1 MTNECIPLH
10 ELTSNIEIK
19 HTKHRKSFKAIK
31 TVHNKEPDYTKPLL
45 RLSSKARER
54 IFSRLVFLYGE
65 AVATAYMPELERI
78 LQVYYAH
85 KPPEMIEKYFD
96 PAKRFTEKDVILI
109 TYGDILRG
117 NERSPLATLAKFCD
131 TYLEGTINT
140 LHILPFF
147 PYSSDRG
154 FSIIDFETVD
164 PNLGTWEDIE
174 DLENRYQLM
183 FDGVINH
190 VSSKSRWFQEFLN
203 GNPYYWDFFLNFVSP
218 SDLTPEQRRIIFRPR
233 TSDILAQFQTINGPK
248 YVWATFSQDQID
260 LNYRNPDVLM
270 RVIEILLLYVRHG
283 ADIIR
288 LDAVTYLWIEPG
300 TRCVHLDQT
309 HEIVKLFRDILDA
322 VAPGVALITETNVP
336 HRENISYFG
345 NGHDEAQMVYNF
357 ALPPLVLH
365 TFYTEDTT
373 ALSQWASSLKK
384 VSDTTTFFNFL
395 DSHDGIGITP
405 VKEILQKKDIEFL
418 IQRAKEHGGY
428 VSYKTDEAGG
438 EEAYE
443 INITWFSALNHKDS
457 GEDIA
462 FQVRRFVAS
471 RIIALVLQGVPG
483 IYLHS
488 LIGTRNDIEAVL
500 ASKTKRDINRTVI
513 DAEAISKALKDPFSK
528 VSRINRELGRLITI
542 RTKQRAFHPGG
553 DQRILILS
561 PAIFSVL
568 RTSPKKD
575 QHILALT
582 NVTGNVCKLKV
593 PLSELGIVE
602 THWYD
607 LVSEVEWMAEGK
619 ELWITL
625 NPYDIIWLEP
635 FCEVEPH
642 EQALGTSYSSAEPA
656 ESYPPFHP
664 PQSRHVGRRT
674 GAKATAYPTPHL
686 STGTP
691 ATLMAGKP
699 STLTAGKLCLN
710 GDMGVSF
717 RNLHRMSIY

>member
-1 MTNECIPLH
+1 MH
-10 ELTSNIEIK
+10 DLTGSLK
-19 HTKHRKSFKAIK
+19 RKDPESRRTFEA
-31 TVHNKEPDYTKPLL
+31 TRSVHNKEPDYTKPLL
-45 RLSSKARER
+45 KLPPDAHNN
-54 IFSRLVFLYGE
+54 IFNRLVFLYGE
-65 AVATAYMPELERI
+65 TKARATMPELERI

-85 KPPEMIEKYFD
+85 KPAEMIEKDFE
-96 PAKRFTEKDVILI
+96 PSERFTEKDVILI

-117 NERSPLATLAKFCD
+117 KERSPLATLAKFCD

-164 PNLGTWEDIE
+164 QNLGTWEDIE

-218 SDLTPEQRRIIFRPR
+218 ADLTPEQRRLIFRPR

-248 YVWATFSQDQID
+248 HVWATFSRDQVD

-288 LDAVTYLWIEPG
+288 LDAVTYLWVEPG
-300 TRCVHLDQT
+300 TRCIHLDQT
-309 HEIVKLFRDILDA
+309 HEIVKLFRDVLDA

-336 HRENISYFG
+336 HAENISYFG
-345 NGHDEAQMVYNF
+345 NGYDEAQMVYNF

-373 ALSQWASSLKK
+373 ALSQWAAGLQK
-384 VSDTTTFFNFL
+384 VSNTTTFFNFL
-395 DSHDGIGITP
+395 DSHDGIGLMP
-405 VKEILQKKDIEFL
+405 VKEILPKEAIEFL
-418 IQRAKEHGGY
+418 IQKAQEHGGY
-428 VSYKTDEAGG
+428 ISFKTDETGD

-443 INITWFSALNHKDS
+443 INITWFSALNDKDS
-457 GEDIA
+457 NEDIA

-500 ASKTKRDINRTVI
+500 ATKTKRDINRTVI
-513 DAEAISKALKDPFSK
+513 DAEAITNALKDPFSK

-542 RTKQRAFHPGG
+542 RTKQSAFHPNGG
-553 DQRILILS
+553 QRILMLS
-561 PAIFSVL
+561 RSVFSVL
-568 RTSPKKD
+568 RTSPERD
-575 QHILALT
+575 QNILVLI
-582 NVTGNVCKLKV
+582 NVTGRVCKLKV
-593 PLSELGIVE
+593 TPTDLGIGNK
-602 THWYD
+602 HWYD

-619 ELWITL
+619 DLLVTL
-625 NPYDIIWLEP
+625 NPYDIVWLQP
-635 FCEVEPH
+635 FCELAKTSHDSVEKGMDSI
-642 EQALGTSYSSAEPA
+642 LSAA
-656 ESYPPFHP
+656 
-664 PQSRHVGRRT
+664 
-674 GAKATAYPTPHL
+674 
-686 STGTP
+686 
-691 ATLMAGKP
+691 
-699 STLTAGKLCLN
+699 
-710 GDMGVSF
+710 
-717 RNLHRMSIY
+717 